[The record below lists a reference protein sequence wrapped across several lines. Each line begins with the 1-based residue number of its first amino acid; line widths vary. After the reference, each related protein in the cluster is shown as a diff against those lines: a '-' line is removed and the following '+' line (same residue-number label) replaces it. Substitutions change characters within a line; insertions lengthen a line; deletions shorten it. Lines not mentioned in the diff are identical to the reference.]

1 MASAS
6 DTHPPDDNKAYEVY
20 ATVAVV
26 TFLLVITTV
35 TRVATKLYYKLSL
48 TIDDYFII
56 LGASLNIVA
65 NAFDCKAASA
75 GFGRHLQ
82 YLELENAVTA
92 AKYAQ
97 LAVLLADFIIWAVSL
112 SICFF
117 LFSMIRGTHTYF
129 TFFIWGMMVFTS
141 ATALVACILWGIQ
154 AKPIQKLWDPRVPGT
169 RASPQLFLVIV
180 YVVNS
185 LRLVIELLYSMC
197 PLYFLWGLQLAWSR
211 KLPVIVL
218 TLMGLLLTVTSSVS
232 LAFTKEF
239 KTEDTTWGLVPE
251 FITDI
256 IDRNLMVFVVNLP
269 AIWILFR
276 KLQKAR
282 ASRNSQTEGTH
293 SSQTGR
299 LSTWFRKRLLSSSN
313 RSKQHSYTEFSR
325 DSTSRDLESGN
336 HGSNSISKVIVMG
349 GRDPYALDDDDIP
362 LRDHTR
368 SQNDGQQQANP
379 EIKVERSVRIENES
393 PVRAVQ
399 SEW

>member
-26 TFLLVITTV
+26 TFLLVITT
-35 TRVATKLYYKLSL
+35 
-48 TIDDYFII
+48 
-56 LGASLNIVA
+56 SLNIVA

-180 YVVNS
+180 YVVNKQEIDIQNLG

-293 SSQTGR
+293 SSQTAR